1 MQPLSEYMLNGS
13 TVCLAL
19 YMCNGGQLNRY
30 IADYCY
36 VIPSVIFQ
44 AKCLYITKR
53 KCIADDWKINLKT
66 F

>member
-1 MQPLSEYMLNGS
+1 MGVSMQPLSEYMLNGS

-19 YMCNGGQLNRY
+19 YMYIGGELNRY

-44 AKCLYITKR
+44 L
-53 KCIADDWKINLKT
+53 L
-66 F
+66 